1 MTTMGSDGPQQVNL
15 NEMLARGGRE
25 AAMAFHLL
33 SIEYHASIIETSGD
47 AEDLEMLG
55 DMLVQHLMGVRA
67 LIAEA
72 AVNLDV
78 VSPSSLSPAG
88 RDLDKPGQ
96 PRNAMSNNSR
106 VWNELAGLSSR

>member
-25 AAMAFHLL
+25 AAVAFHLL

-47 AEDLEMLG
+47 AEDLGMLG
-55 DMLVQHLMGVRA
+55 DMLVQHMMGVRA

-72 AVNLDV
+72 TVNHDV
-78 VSPSSLSPAG
+78 VSPKLIVPG
-88 RDLDKPGQ
+88 RP
-96 PRNAMSNNSR
+96 
-106 VWNELAGLSSR
+106 

>member
-15 NEMLARGGRE
+15 NEMLARGGHSQRE
-25 AAMAFHLL
+25 AAVAFHLL

-47 AEDLEMLG
+47 AEDLEMLF

-67 LIAEA
+67 LLAEA

-78 VSPSSLSPAG
+78 VSPQLIVPG
-88 RDLDKPGQ
+88 RP
-96 PRNAMSNNSR
+96 
-106 VWNELAGLSSR
+106 

>member
-15 NEMLARGGRE
+15 NEMMARGGRE
-25 AAMAFHLL
+25 AAVAFLLL

-55 DMLVQHLMGVRA
+55 DMLVQHMMGVRA
-67 LIAEA
+67 LLAEA

-78 VSPSSLSPAG
+78 SPPSSLSPAG
-88 RDLDKPGQ
+88 RDPGR
-96 PRNAMSNNSR
+96 P
-106 VWNELAGLSSR
+106 